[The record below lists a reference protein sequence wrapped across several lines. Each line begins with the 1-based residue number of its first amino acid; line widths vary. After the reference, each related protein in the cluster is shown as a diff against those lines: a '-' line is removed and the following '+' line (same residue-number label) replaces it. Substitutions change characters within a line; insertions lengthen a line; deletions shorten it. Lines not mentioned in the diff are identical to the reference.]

1 MDTISEIC
9 TEMVLVSPC
18 ILTQHEKLSFAFNC
32 IVDLLYFA
40 IICYVESS
48 LAILG
53 ILFRFTYICICALR
67 YKQMNK
73 IVFIL
78 VSLIIWIG
86 YARAG
91 HTDDYFARHSQ
102 QVPGQQETVKITC
115 LWVFIVFDTGFK
127 SFALSRSRSLP
138 FLSSLIICGHM
149 IYQF

>member
-1 MDTISEIC
+1 
-9 TEMVLVSPC
+9 MVLVSPC

-32 IVDLLYFA
+32 IVDLYFA
-40 IICYVESS
+40 ICHLLCWIKSRY
-48 LAILG
+48 LG